1 MNNYEVTKDGKVISW
16 NGFHKKY
23 YGKELKQCLRNG
35 YLCVSIPCPIR
46 KRMVPRNVHR
56 MVAEKYIPNPNNY
69 PQVNHKDGNKLNNHI
84 DNLEWVTAKENV
96 KHAVDNGLKK
106 KVPVKQYNKNGVL
119 IREWDSMKDAADFVN
134 IPSSNISACCSNK
147 RGTAAGFIWKY

>member
-16 NGFHKKY
+16 NGFHKKH

-35 YLCVSIPCPIR
+35 YLSVSIPCPIR
-46 KRMVPRNVHR
+46 KRMVPQNVHR

-69 PQVNHKDGNKLNNHI
+69 PQVNHKDGNKLNNNV
-84 DNLEWVTAKENV
+84 DNLEWVTAKQNI

-106 KVPVKQYNKNGVL
+106 KVSVKQFNRNGVL
-119 IREWDSMKDAADFVN
+119 IKEWDSMKDAADFVN
-134 IPSSNISACCSNK
+134 TQASNISACCSNK
-147 RGTAAGFIWKY
+147 RKTAAGFIWKY